1 MELII
6 IAAMT
11 PRRVIGNQNRLPWL
25 LPEDMQHF
33 KRTTMGHTVVMGRR
47 TFESIGQPLVGRR
60 NIILSANPAFTPP
73 RGCLTVSSLPAA
85 LEASRHAEKVYL
97 IGGERVFREGLPL
110 AQTLILSMIETEV
123 AGDAYFPPFGPEE
136 FRLVSRQQMQATL
149 PFAILVYARRKD
161 NIPFRDFPG

>member
-11 PRRVIGNQNRLPWL
+11 PHRVIGLQNRLPWH

-33 KRTTMGHTVVMGRR
+33 KQTTMGHTVVMGRR

-60 NIILSANPAFTPP
+60 NIILTADPLFTPP
-73 RGCLTVSSLPAA
+73 RDCLAASSLPAA
-85 LEASRHAEKVYL
+85 LEASHHARKVFL

-110 AQTLILSMIETEV
+110 AQTLILSIIATEIV
-123 AGDAYFPPFGPEE
+123 GDAYFPPFSPEE
-136 FRLVSRQQMQATL
+136 FRLVNQRPVHAAL
-149 PFAILVYARRKD
+149 PFSILVYARR
-161 NIPFRDFPG
+161 NERHPILQG